1 MKIFKPISLTA
12 TGIACYVVLALVASA
27 ADWLS
32 APTSEAI
39 VENGA
44 QGTLEAP
51 MPDEASA
58 ETVNPTD

>member
-1 MKIFKPISLTA
+1 M
-12 TGIACYVVLALVASA
+12 LALVATA

-44 QGTLEAP
+44 QRTLEAP
-51 MPDEASA
+51 MTDEAGA